1 MSAELKKTFEKRLQN
16 FLKENI
22 SEKGV
27 KVSRGE
33 IVVDREGMG
42 NGRIGFRFLR
52 NANGY
57 ILSAAAD
64 SPGLQDFYVS
74 RNPPYRPKIPTGL
87 VMAMNTS
94 METVKSFS
102 PNVGGAIDLPRDE
115 EGIESACRWICEKV
129 ASIYLP
135 RVINVVEINSGLV
148 RDVMENPNYYS
159 YPFLTIVFA
168 AKKNGIGLNE
178 LDTDYLLGK
187 KVSGNKSFDGEVLK
201 EYF

>member
-1 MSAELKKTFEKRLQN
+1 MSAELKKIFEKRLQN
-16 FLKENI
+16 VLKENI
-22 SEKGV
+22 DEIGV
-27 KVSRGE
+27 KVSRAE
-33 IVVDREGMG
+33 IVVDRDGMG

-64 SPGLQDFYVS
+64 SPSLQDFYAS
-74 RNPPYRPKIPTGL
+74 RSPPYKPNIPTGL

-115 EGIESACRWICEKV
+115 EEIESACRWICEKV
-129 ASIYLP
+129 TSIYLP
-135 RVINVVEINSGLV
+135 RVINVVEVNSGLV
-148 RDVMENPNYYS
+148 RDVMQNPNYYS

-168 AKKNGIGLNE
+168 AKKNGISLNG